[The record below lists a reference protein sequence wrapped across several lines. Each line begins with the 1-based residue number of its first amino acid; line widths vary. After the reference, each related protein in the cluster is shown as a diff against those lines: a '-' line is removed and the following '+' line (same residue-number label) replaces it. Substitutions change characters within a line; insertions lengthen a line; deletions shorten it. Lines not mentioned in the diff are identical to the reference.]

1 MNYWLIKSEPSAYSW
16 EQFVKD
22 KTTFWSG
29 VRNYAARNN
38 LMAMKKGDL
47 ALFYHSNEGKDI
59 VGIAKVVKEHY
70 PDATAKEGEWYG
82 VDFSVVKAMQKS
94 VPLSDI
100 KKEPALRNMELLRIS
115 RLSVSKVSPTEFAKI
130 LEMGGAKL

>member
-16 EQFVKD
+16 EQFLKD

-38 LMAMKKGDL
+38 LMAMTKGDL
-47 ALFYHSNEGKDI
+47 AFFYHSNEGKDI

-70 PDATAKEGEWYG
+70 TDATAKEGEWYG
-82 VDFSVVKAMQKS
+82 VDFSVVKAMTKP

-115 RLSVSKVSPTEFAKI
+115 RLSVSKVSSAEFGKI
-130 LEMGGAKL
+130 LELGGTKL

>member
-16 EQFVKD
+16 EQFTKD

-38 LMAMKKGDL
+38 LVAMKKGDL

-70 PDATAKEGEWYG
+70 PDATANEGEWYG
-82 VDFSVVKAMQKS
+82 VDFAVVKGMKKS
-94 VPLSDI
+94 VTLEQI
-100 KKEPALRNMELLRIS
+100 KKEPALKNLELVRIS
-115 RLSVSKVSPTEFAKI
+115 RLSVSKVSPKEFEKI
-130 LEMGGAKL
+130 LGMGETKL

>member
-1 MNYWLIKSEPSAYSW
+1 MNYWLIKSEPEAYSW

-38 LMAMKKGDL
+38 LVAMKKGDL
-47 ALFYHSNEGKDI
+47 AFFYHSNEGKDI

-82 VDFSVVKAMQKS
+82 VDFAAHKAMKRP
-94 VPLSDI
+94 VALADI
-100 KKEPALRNMELLRIS
+100 KKEPALKNLELVRIS
-115 RLSVSKVSPTEFAKI
+115 RLSVSKVSQKEFEKI
-130 LEMGGAKL
+130 LQMGETKI